1 MTTAEKNSRFSE
13 EYLAEAEN
21 RLEEMEDPKY
31 EVPTPFSKVDWIL
44 AIVTIVISGA
54 LLVGGYWM

>member
-1 MTTAEKNSRFSE
+1 MAEKNSRFSE
-13 EYLAEAEN
+13 EYLSEAES
-21 RLEEMEDPKY
+21 RLEEMEDSKY
-31 EVPTPFSKVDWIL
+31 EFPTPFSKTDWIL

>member
-1 MTTAEKNSRFSE
+1 MAEKNSRFSE
-13 EYLAEAEN
+13 EYLSEAES

-31 EVPTPFSKVDWIL
+31 EFPTPFSKTDWIL
-44 AIVTIVISGA
+44 AIVTIVIGA

>member
-1 MTTAEKNSRFSE
+1 MAEKNSRFSE

-31 EVPTPFSKVDWIL
+31 EFPTPFSKVDWSL